1 MGLNPAELVFLLVKK
16 KKKVNLVT
24 EQKGIE
30 GKIGEEG
37 QGKRVILLPGQEEGP
52 THTAGKEEPTY
63 QGDQQA

>member
-1 MGLNPAELVFLLVKK
+1 MGPNPAGLVFLFV

-24 EQKGIE
+24 EQKDIE

-37 QGKRVILLPGQEEGP
+37 QGKKAIHLPGQEEGS
-52 THTAGKEEPTY
+52 THPAGREELTY

>member
-1 MGLNPAELVFLLVKK
+1 MGLNPAELVFLLVK

-37 QGKRVILLPGQEEGP
+37 QGKRVILLPGQEEEGP